1 MSFYSICRGELGA
14 KEGRTATGPGRACSH
29 PTPDSLLNPKARMK
43 TAENPSPKMS
53 GWLAPRSRT
62 RLVVMAI
69 AGVFVGTLSALLGAP
84 HYAPLI
90 GWDAAALCF
99 SLWVWATVG
108 GMNAAQTKVH
118 AHREDPTRTVTD
130 LLILTASVAS
140 LIGVGIVLV
149 AASSSHGTEKGLL
162 AGLAAAS
169 VALSWLLVHTLFTLR
184 YARLYHSS
192 HGGVDFNQDEPPR
205 YVDFAY
211 LAFTIGMTFQVS
223 DTNIQISN
231 IRATALRHA
240 LLSYLFGAVILGTT
254 VNFIVGLS

>member
-1 MSFYSICRGELGA
+1 
-14 KEGRTATGPGRACSH
+14 
-29 PTPDSLLNPKARMK
+29 MK
-43 TAENPSPKMS
+43 TEEDPHREMS
-53 GWLAPRSRT
+53 RWQAPMSRT
-62 RLVVMAI
+62 RLVVMVLVGI
-69 AGVFVGTLSALLGAP
+69 FSGTLSALLGAP

-108 GMNAAQTKVH
+108 SMDAKETEAH
-118 AHREDPTRTVTD
+118 ARREDPTRTASD

-149 AASSSHGTEKGLL
+149 AASSSHGTDKGLL

-169 VALSWLLVHTLFTLR
+169 VGLSWLLVHTLFTLR

-223 DTNIQISN
+223 DTDIQMTG